1 VATPRRLRHSTSVF
15 RSVPACIHEATVAS
29 YVRDATFA
37 LGCGEPGRFR
47 RTLEGVDERTIV
59 VSYESGAR
67 RITRFYAWHA
77 VAYMNLANSEDAKQ
91 ASRRAGCIQT

>member
-1 VATPRRLRHSTSVF
+1 MATPHRLRHPSGVF
-15 RSVPACIHEATVAS
+15 RSVPAYMHEATVAS

-37 LGCGEPGRFR
+37 LGSGEPGRFR
-47 RTLEGVDERTIV
+47 RTLEGVDERGIV

-67 RITRFYAWHA
+67 RITRLYARHA
-77 VAYMNLANSEDAKQ
+77 VVYMNLANSEDAKQ